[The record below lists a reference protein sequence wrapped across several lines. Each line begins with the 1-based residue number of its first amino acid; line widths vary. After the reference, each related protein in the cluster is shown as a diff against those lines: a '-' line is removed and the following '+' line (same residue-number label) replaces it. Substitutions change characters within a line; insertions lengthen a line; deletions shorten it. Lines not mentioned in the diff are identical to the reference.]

1 MRRFRRRYKKP
12 KTPWDL
18 HRIKDERKIINEYGL
33 KRKKEIWIAE
43 SILRRFRERARELI
57 AEKDKEKEKNLI
69 EKLQK
74 LGLLGKESG
83 LDDVLALSVNDVLNR
98 RLQTIAFKK
107 GFGKTIKQARQ
118 LITHGHIAVDGR
130 RIKFPGYLIPVQ
142 YENKI
147 NWYETSKMKGE

>member
-12 KTPWDL
+12 KTPLDL
-18 HRIKDERKIINEYGL
+18 RRIKEERKIINEYGL
-33 KRKKEIWIAE
+33 KRKKEIWIVE

-74 LGLLGKESG
+74 LGLLGKESA
-83 LDDVLALSVNDVLNR
+83 LDDILALSVNDVLNR

-130 RIKFPGYLIPVQ
+130 RIKFPGYLVPAK

-147 NWYETSKMKGE
+147 SWYETSKMKGE